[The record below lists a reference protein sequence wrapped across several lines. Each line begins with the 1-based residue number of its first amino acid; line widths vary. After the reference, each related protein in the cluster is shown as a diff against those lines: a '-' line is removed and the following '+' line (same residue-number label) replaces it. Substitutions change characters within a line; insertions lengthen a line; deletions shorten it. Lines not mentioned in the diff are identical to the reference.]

1 MEMFILSYANVLC
14 IYPKL
19 CLQVG
24 STFWLRTFLLNQY
37 VILRYCSSNLCKWKY
52 LYGDLPFFKIQ
63 VNHFMAQAES
73 FGAKIIPKCILRL
86 RNLVPFWVLRHS
98 FLSLTDCWWPYNIQ
112 LKINSG
118 VLCLPSSD
126 ANVKSFLYLLYTLI
140 KLYYTKALSYQAS
153 SLAPD
158 WILLLR
164 GPRIPASRFNITLSL
179 SQLFSERLFSSLF
192 KIIRPLENL
201 GFLSNA
207 VSHTQ
212 LVLFPY

>member
-1 MEMFILSYANVLC
+1 MFILSYANVLC

-19 CLQVG
+19 CLQLG
-24 STFWLRTFLLNQY
+24 STFWLRAFLLNQY

-63 VNHFMAQAES
+63 VNHFMAQGES
-73 FGAKIIPKCILRL
+73 FAAKITPKCILRV
-86 RNLVPFWVLRHS
+86 RGLVPSWVLRHS
-98 FLSLTDCWWPYNIQ
+98 FLLLTDCSWLYNIH
-112 LKINSG
+112 LKISSR
-118 VLCLPSSD
+118 VLFLPPSD
-126 ANVKSFLYLLYTLI
+126 AYVRSFLYLLYTLI
-140 KLYYTKALSYQAS
+140 KLYYTKALRDQAS
-153 SLAPD
+153 SLAPH

-164 GPRIPASRFNITLSL
+164 GPRIQASLFNINLSL
-179 SQLFSERLFSSLF
+179 SQLFSEKLFSSLF